1 MEHCKFCEAELE
13 EGSMVCPC
21 CGKDN
26 TDVTQ
31 EVPEPETEAAD
42 SREEQKASED
52 AGAEQKEIQPE
63 EENAQEQENAGET
76 ETDAQEPEEEKEPS
90 APIQPGVKMTPGKA
104 AAAVAGLVVLAAVVV
119 ALVLWGM
126 KDSIFR
132 KDALS
137 ETPSAETET
146 TAPVVEATI
155 PEDGD
160 PDNETCKGS
169 YSAADEEVIA
179 ARDTVVATA
188 GDYTLTLGE
197 LQIYYWQE
205 VSSFLNQYGS
215 YAPYFGL
222 DHTQPLD
229 TQPCG
234 IMEGRTWQ
242 QYFLASAL
250 NSWRTYQAL
259 YAQAVSEGYQM
270 EQELVDYIAA
280 LPQTM
285 EDEAVSKGFEGAE
298 DLLKYNVGP
307 GATVADYVKFMDV
320 YYQGYSYFNHFYT
333 SITVTDEEIAEM
345 FALHEEEYAQQ
356 GLTRDTKTVNVRH
369 ILIYPEGA
377 TTETIRTE
385 TFSEEAWASGEAAAQ
400 ALLEEWLQGE
410 QTEESFAA
418 LAQEH
423 SQDPGSAANGGLYTD
438 VYEGDMVEAFDAWCF
453 DPLRQVGDYGIVRT
467 EYGYHIMY
475 YSGETIQW
483 PIHAKSDVINE
494 KTNNM
499 ADAAVEKLPIQVDYD
514 KILLG
519 VVDLGA

>member
-1 MEHCKFCEAELE
+1 MEHCKFCQAELE
-13 EGSMVCPC
+13 EGSSICPG

-26 TDVTQ
+26 AESVQ
-31 EVPEPETEAAD
+31 EPAEETLPDSGPEQEDLRDDSAREAAEPV
-42 SREEQKASED
+42 SAAETVEEVTPGED
-52 AGAEQKEIQPE
+52 PE
-63 EENAQEQENAGET
+63 EAL
-76 ETDAQEPEEEKEPS
+76 S
-90 APIQPGVKMTPGKA
+90 APIEPGMKLTPGKA
-104 AAAVAGLVVLAAVVV
+104 AALVAGLIVLLAVLA

-126 KDSIFR
+126 KNR
-132 KDALS
+132 KTEEPQQTEAS
-137 ETPSAETET
+137 TEAAETE
-146 TAPVVEATI
+146 AATI

-169 YSAADEEVIA
+169 YSAADDEVIA
-179 ARDTVVATA
+179 SADTVIATA
-188 GDYTLTLGE
+188 GEYTLTLGQ

-229 TQPCG
+229 TQTCG

-259 YAQAVSEGYQM
+259 DAKATAEGFEM
-270 EQELVDYIAA
+270 EQDLKDYISQ

-285 EDEAVSKGFEGAE
+285 EEEAVSKGFESAE
-298 DLLKYNVGP
+298 ALLKYNVGA
-307 GATVADYVKFMDV
+307 GASIDDYVQFMQV
-320 YYQGYSYFNHFYT
+320 YYHGYSYFNNFYSGLT
-333 SITVTDEEIAEM
+333 ATDEEIADM
-345 FALHEEEYAQQ
+345 FALHEEDYAQQ
-356 GLTRDTKTVNVRH
+356 GLTKDTKTVNVRH
-369 ILIYPEGA
+369 ILVYPEGA
-377 TTETIRTE
+377 TSDTIRSE
-385 TFSEEAWASGEAAAQ
+385 TFPEEAWAAGEASAQ
-400 ALLEEWLQGE
+400 ALLDQWLQGD
-410 QTEESFAA
+410 QTEDSFAE

-453 DPLRQVGDYGIVRT
+453 DPMRQVGDYGIVKT
-467 EYGYHIMY
+467 EFGYHIMY

-483 PIHAKSDVINE
+483 PIHAKNDVINE

-499 ADAAVEKLPIQVDYD
+499 VDAAVEALPIQVEYD
-514 KILLG
+514 KILLS
-519 VVDLGA
+519 VVNISA